1 MEMSETFEEAVK
13 RIDKRL
19 SKLENDIKEFNKEL
33 DAVNT
38 VARKADGNSSMNQ
51 IIGGAHR

>member
-19 SKLENDIKEFNKEL
+19 SKLEKNIKDFNKVL
-33 DAVNT
+33 DEVYEQNKD
-38 VARKADGNSSMNQ
+38 VLDGL
-51 IIGGAHR
+51 REK